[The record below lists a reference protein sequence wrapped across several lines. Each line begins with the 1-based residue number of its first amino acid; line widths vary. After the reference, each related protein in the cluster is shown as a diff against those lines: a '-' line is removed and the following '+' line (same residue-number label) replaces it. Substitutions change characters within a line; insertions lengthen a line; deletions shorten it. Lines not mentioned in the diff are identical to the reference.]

1 MLFRLVLKHIYY
13 CFLIIH
19 ELPVILKNIT
29 YIHIC
34 VYVHARTHVCMCV
47 CLHTYTYVCT
57 MVCLWRSGDKF
68 QESSLHY
75 VRPIYWMQASSLYC
89 KYSYSL
95 SYLVISNYPQ
105 LEFLLHFYVIPTLEI
120 KLMASNMLDKCF
132 SMELYP

>member
-1 MLFRLVLKHIYY
+1 MCVCACTHA
-13 CFLIIH
+13 
-19 ELPVILKNIT
+19 
-29 YIHIC
+29 C
-34 VYVHARTHVCMCV
+34 VYVCV

-57 MVCLWRSGDKF
+57 MVCLWRSGNKF

-75 VRPIYWMQASSLYC
+75 VSPIYYWMQASSLYC

-95 SYLVISNYPQ
+95 SYLIISNYPQ